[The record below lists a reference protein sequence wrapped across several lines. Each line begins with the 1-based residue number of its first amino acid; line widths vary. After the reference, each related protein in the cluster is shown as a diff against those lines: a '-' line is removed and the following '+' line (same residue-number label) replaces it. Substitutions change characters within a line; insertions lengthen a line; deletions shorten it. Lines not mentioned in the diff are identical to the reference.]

1 MWIKNFAH
9 SLKRHLEFIKISKLM
24 ATKGNKIIQNVKTRW
39 ILMLNFTK
47 IIMVEYKTLL
57 VKMAL
62 DNITNQ
68 QVMLNYEH
76 LCDLHILFRFICI
89 FPKC

>member
-1 MWIKNFAH
+1 
-9 SLKRHLEFIKISKLM
+9 
-24 ATKGNKIIQNVKTRW
+24 
-39 ILMLNFTK
+39 
-47 IIMVEYKTLL
+47 MVEYKTLL